1 MSRLA
6 DRAVCCGCAACAQIC
21 PKHCI
26 SMQEDREGFLYPE
39 MDSALCVDCGR
50 CEKVCPALESERQ
63 MAAPKAY
70 AAKANDETIRLS
82 SSSGGVFSLVAEKV
96 LKEGG
101 VVFGCR
107 MNDSLEAEHICVSS
121 LQELDVLRGSK
132 YVQSRVGDS
141 FAEAKGFLTG
151 GRRVLF
157 TGTPCQISGLRAY
170 LGRDYENLLTVEVIC
185 HGAPSP
191 AVWKKYV
198 QDRFPGAQ
206 RVKFREKREG
216 WRNYHLQVNENSEC
230 YRDNDYMR
238 LFLDNATLR
247 PSCHSCKSKSGR
259 SGADITL
266 GDFWGIENVM
276 PDFDD
281 DKGCSIVLVNTG
293 KGEMALEGLDVEMAE
308 VDMSSAVACN
318 QAYSHSVR
326 PHINRAYFFSVLD
339 RSGSFSRAYARMYD
353 ESMLGRI
360 RHKLFR
366 IIGL

>member
-50 CEKVCPALESERQ
+50 CENVCPALESERQ

-141 FAEAKGFLTG
+141 FADAKGFLTG
-151 GRRVLF
+151 GRKVLF

-170 LGRDYENLLTVEVIC
+170 LGRD
-185 HGAPSP
+185 
-191 AVWKKYV
+191 
-198 QDRFPGAQ
+198 
-206 RVKFREKREG
+206 
-216 WRNYHLQVNENSEC
+216 
-230 YRDNDYMR
+230 
-238 LFLDNATLR
+238 
-247 PSCHSCKSKSGR
+247 
-259 SGADITL
+259 
-266 GDFWGIENVM
+266 
-276 PDFDD
+276 
-281 DKGCSIVLVNTG
+281 
-293 KGEMALEGLDVEMAE
+293 
-308 VDMSSAVACN
+308 
-318 QAYSHSVR
+318 
-326 PHINRAYFFSVLD
+326 
-339 RSGSFSRAYARMYD
+339 
-353 ESMLGRI
+353 
-360 RHKLFR
+360 
-366 IIGL
+366 